1 MIRLAALASRGTGYL
16 GIVETDAGYECF
28 IRSRRR
34 GYRPVIQLARADYP
48 DPVRLAVVLGRFL
61 PPDAFFRPAV
71 PVEGTS
77 PAVLARVLAR
87 RPGGAALED

>member
-1 MIRLAALASRGTGYL
+1 LIRLVALASRGTGYL

-34 GYRPVIQLARADYP
+34 GYRAVIQLARTDYP

-61 PPDAFFRPAV
+61 PADAFFRPAL
-71 PVEGTS
+71 PVEGTT

-87 RPGGAALED
+87 RRGT

>member
-1 MIRLAALASRGTGYL
+1 VIRLAALASRGTGYL

-28 IRSRRR
+28 IRSRKR
-34 GYRPVIQLARADYP
+34 GYRAVIQLAQADYP

-71 PVEGTS
+71 LIEETS
-77 PAVLARVLAR
+77 PAVLARVMAR
-87 RPGGAALED
+87 RHGT